1 MKILIHMVLVAI
13 AIAGIPNPVLSA
25 DNASADSPWETYGLS
40 GGVFISDI
48 NTSIRLGTGVGVDL
62 DAEELLGL
70 DSTNTVFRIGG
81 LWRFSDNQRHRV
93 DLSWFAF
100 HRSGSRTVGQDFEI
114 ENREGETVEIEAGT
128 EVDAFFDID
137 IYQLAYSYSFLQDER
152 IDFAAILGLYVMPID
167 FGIKVAG
174 VVDQEGK
181 QDLIA
186 PLPTLGLRLDIALTP
201 KWYFRSGTQLFYIE
215 YEQFKGSLLAAHTAL
230 EFKPWP
236 HVGIG
241 VGADSFKL
249 RMEADGEDYPSID
262 LKGNLEFDYFGLQAY
277 LRLFF

>member
-1 MKILIHMVLVAI
+1 LKTLIHFVLVAI
-13 AIAGIPNPVLSA
+13 LLASIPNPVLSA
-25 DNASADSPWETYGLS
+25 ENASADSPWATYGLS
-40 GGVFISDI
+40 GGVFISDT

-62 DAEELLGL
+62 DAEDLLGL

-100 HRSGSRTVGQDFEI
+100 HRSGSKTVGEGFEF
-114 ENREGETVEIEAGT
+114 ENSDGETVEIEAGT

-137 IYQLAYSYSFLQDER
+137 IYQLAYSYSFLQDDR
-152 IDFAAILGLYVMPID
+152 VDFAAILGLYIMPID

-181 QDLIA
+181 QDVIA
-186 PLPTLGLRLDIALTP
+186 PLPTLGLRLDIVLTP
-201 KWYFRSGTQLFYIE
+201 KWYFRSGTQLFYLE

-230 EFKPWP
+230 EFKPWT
-236 HVGIG
+236 HLGIG
-241 VGADSFKL
+241 LGADSFKL
-249 RMEADGEDYPSID
+249 RVEADGEDYPSID